1 MDRKAQ
7 EPSPQDFADFNF
19 VKCYM
24 GCCKNRGFSF
34 GLRPKP
40 SAREQVPGPIY
51 QVGCSTLGIA
61 AAQPIKKSEM
71 IQVAVL

>member
-1 MDRKAQ
+1 
-7 EPSPQDFADFNF
+7 
-19 VKCYM
+19 M